1 MQDGERALRDQRPGR
16 WLDPSSKGTEG
27 AVVLV
32 ESRFL
37 SSDTYTVTFDD
48 AQIEKGR
55 GQVFDVGRRA

>member
-1 MQDGERALRDQRPGR
+1 M
-16 WLDPSSKGTEG
+16 
-27 AVVLV
+27 LV